1 MLPKHIY
8 FFLLLIPFSAF
19 AQFQDD
25 FLDGNFDQNP
35 QWFGDTANFIINVN
49 NELQLNATAAGTSQ
63 LYVNAPTADS
73 TVWEFY
79 AVLDFAPSTS
89 NQLKIY
95 LSSDNADLSAS
106 LNGYFVQI
114 GESGSDD
121 AIELRRQNGTS
132 STVLIRGTD
141 AEVGAEP
148 VIAKIRVV
156 RDKNYNWSLFADYSG
171 GTNFVLEGTA
181 TDNTFPSG
189 QFFGIE
195 CKYTSTRIDKFFFDD
210 FYIFPL
216 YQDDDAP
223 EITQIEVNSDH
234 ELTVIFNE
242 NLDIITASDVTSYM
256 VNNGIGNPN
265 QAILNATDNRIIQL
279 IFNNNFQNGVIN
291 QLTVSNIEDEIGN
304 AINSETIDFQYV
316 EIQTAKIYD
325 IIINEIFAD
334 PTPNVGLPEVEFI
347 EIYNRSNENF
357 NLENYIFSDASN
369 DILLPNTILQ
379 SGEYAVIC
387 DIEDTILFSTFGKI
401 LGVENFPSLTNSGEL
416 LQLKNEKNELI
427 DAVDYDISWYQDNN
441 KNEGGWTLERIFTNQ
456 PCSVGF
462 ENWAASTMILGGT
475 PCQINSIAN
484 IENDTEKPI
493 LIRVFP
499 DSLNQIRLLFNE
511 KLSQN
516 TAENIANYTLSE
528 NLTITNAILEFPN
541 ANTVLL
547 TLNENLI
554 GNKIYTIVIENT
566 LQDCVNNDF
575 STTENTVEFA
585 IPTIIEPKDLLIN
598 EVLFNPQTGGYDFV
612 EIYNNSDKVLNLSD
626 LKIGSANDGLLDV
639 ILPIENERLIFP
651 KSYLVLSENIVD
663 VQGRYETQTAD
674 NFIQTDLPT
683 YPDDEGAVVLVANGE
698 IIDQFNYTKGFHFE
712 LISDVNGVSLE
723 RIDFIAATQDENN
736 WHSAAST
743 IGFATPG
750 YLNSQAIQIGN
761 TNNSNDNFWLEKTTF
776 SPNND
781 GFEDALLLNYELNEP
796 DYVATIRIFDTEGRL
811 IKSLINNELLATK
824 GIIQWQGT
832 TRENTKARMGIY
844 ILHIQLFKLDGT
856 VEAIQ
861 KTCILAGY

>member
-1 MLPKHIY
+1 MLPKHLL
-8 FFLLLIPFSAF
+8 FFLVLMPFSAF

-25 FLDGNFDQNP
+25 FSDGNFDQNP
-35 QWFGDTANFIINVN
+35 QWFSDTANFIVNPN
-49 NELQLNATAAGTSQ
+49 NELQLNASVAGTSQ

-79 AVLDFAPSTS
+79 LNLDFSPSTS

-95 LSSDNADLSAS
+95 LSSDNADFSAS
-106 LNGYFVQI
+106 LNGYFLQI

-121 AIELRRQNGTS
+121 AIELRRQNGTN
-132 STVLIRGTD
+132 STVLIRGTN
-141 AEVGAEP
+141 AAVGSEP
-148 VIAKIRVV
+148 AIARVRIV
-156 RDKNYNWSLFADYSG
+156 RDDNYNWSLFVDYSG
-171 GTNFVLEGTA
+171 GTSFILEGTA

-195 CKYTSTRIDKFFFDD
+195 CKYTSTRTNKFFFDD

-216 YQDDDAP
+216 YQDNDAP
-223 EITQIEVNSDH
+223 EITQLEVNSDH
-234 ELTVIFNE
+234 ELTVMFNE
-242 NLDIITASDVTSYM
+242 NLDIITASNVM
-256 VNNGIGNPN
+256 NFWVNNGIANPN
-265 QAILNATDNRIIQL
+265 QAILNANDSRIIQL
-279 IFNNNFQNGVIN
+279 IFNTNFQNGVIN
-291 QLTVSNIEDEIGN
+291 QLTVSNIEDEMGN
-304 AINSETIDFQYV
+304 AINSEVIDFQYL
-316 EIQTAKIYD
+316 EIQTAAIYD

-369 DILLPNTILQ
+369 NILLPNVILQ

-387 DIEDTILFSTFGKI
+387 DMEDTILFSNFGKI

-416 LQLKNEKNELI
+416 LQLKNANNELL
-427 DAVDYDISWYQDNN
+427 DAIKYDISWYQDNN
-441 KNEGGWTLERIFTNQ
+441 KSEGGWTLERIFTNQ
-456 PCSVGF
+456 PCSIGF
-462 ENWAASTMILGGT
+462 ENWAASTAILGGT
-475 PCQINSIAN
+475 PCRINSIAN
-484 IENDTEKPI
+484 PENDTEKPT
-493 LIRVFP
+493 LIRAFP
-499 DSLNQIRLLFNE
+499 DSLNRLRLFFNE
-511 KLSQN
+511 KLDQN

-528 NLTITNAILEFPN
+528 NLIITNATLEFPN

-547 TLNENLI
+547 TLNEDLI
-554 GNKIYTIVIENT
+554 SNKIYTITIKNT
-566 LQDCVNNDF
+566 LQDCVHNDF
-575 STTENTVEFA
+575 STTQNVVQFA
-585 IPTIIEPKDLLIN
+585 IPMTIEAKDLLIN

-612 EIYNNSDKVLNLSD
+612 EIYNHSDKVLNLSD

-663 VQGRYETQTAD
+663 VQSRYETQTTD
-674 NFIQTDLPT
+674 NFIQTNLPT
-683 YPDDEGAVVLVANGE
+683 YPDDAGAVVLVANGE
-698 IIDQFNYTKGFHFE
+698 IIDQFNYTKDFHFE

-723 RIDFIAATQDENN
+723 RINFIAATQDKNN

-750 YLNSQAIQIGN
+750 YLNSQAIQTQN
-761 TNNSNDNFWLEKTTF
+761 TNNSNANFWLEKTTF

-796 DYVATIRIFDTEGRL
+796 DYMATIRIFDTEGRL
-811 IKSLINNELLATK
+811 IKALINNELLATK
-824 GIIQWQGT
+824 GVIQWQGT
-832 TRENTKARMGIY
+832 TSENTKARMGIY
-844 ILHIQLFKLDGT
+844 ILHIQLFKPDGT
-856 VEAIQ
+856 VEAVRE
-861 KTCILAGY
+861 TCVLAGY

>member
-1 MLPKHIY
+1 M
-8 FFLLLIPFSAF
+8 PFSAF

-25 FLDGNFDQNP
+25 FSDGNFDQNP
-35 QWFGDTANFIINVN
+35 QWFSDTANFIVNPN
-49 NELQLNATAAGTSQ
+49 NELQLNASVAGTSQ

-79 AVLDFAPSTS
+79 LSLDFSPSTS

-95 LSSDNADLSAS
+95 LSSDNADFSAS
-106 LNGYFVQI
+106 LNGYFLQI

-121 AIELRRQNGTS
+121 AIELRRQSGTN
-132 STVLIRGTD
+132 STVLIRGTN
-141 AEVGAEP
+141 AAVGSEP
-148 VIAKIRVV
+148 AIARVRIV
-156 RDKNYNWSLFADYSG
+156 RDDNYNWSLFVDYSG
-171 GTNFVLEGTA
+171 GTSFILEGTA

-195 CKYTSTRIDKFFFDD
+195 CKYTSTRTNKFFFDD

-216 YQDDDAP
+216 YQDNDAP
-223 EITQIEVNSDH
+223 EITQLEVNSDH
-234 ELTVIFNE
+234 ELTVMFNE
-242 NLDIITASDVTSYM
+242 NLDIITASNVM
-256 VNNGIGNPN
+256 NFWVNNGIANPN
-265 QAILNATDNRIIQL
+265 QAILNANDSRIIQL
-279 IFNNNFQNGVIN
+279 IFNTNFQNGVIN
-291 QLTVSNIEDEIGN
+291 QLTVSNIEDEMGN
-304 AINSETIDFQYV
+304 AINSEVIDFQYL
-316 EIQTAKIYD
+316 EIQTAAIYD

-369 DILLPNTILQ
+369 NILLPNVILQ

-387 DIEDTILFSTFGKI
+387 DMEDTILFSNFGKI

-416 LQLKNEKNELI
+416 LQLKNANNELL
-427 DAVDYDISWYQDNN
+427 DAIKYDISWYQDNN
-441 KNEGGWTLERIFTNQ
+441 KSEGGWTLERIFTNQ
-456 PCSVGF
+456 PCSIGF
-462 ENWAASTMILGGT
+462 ENWAASTAILGGT
-475 PCQINSIAN
+475 PCRINSIAN
-484 IENDTEKPI
+484 PENDTEKPT
-493 LIRVFP
+493 LIRAFP
-499 DSLNQIRLLFNE
+499 DSLNRLRLFFNE
-511 KLSQN
+511 KLDQN

-528 NLTITNAILEFPN
+528 NLIITNATLEFPN

-547 TLNENLI
+547 TLNEDLI
-554 GNKIYTIVIENT
+554 SNKIYTITIKNT
-566 LQDCVNNDF
+566 LQDCVHNDF
-575 STTENTVEFA
+575 STTQNVVQFA
-585 IPTIIEPKDLLIN
+585 IPMTIEAKDLLIN

-612 EIYNNSDKVLNLSD
+612 EIYNHSDKVLNLSD

-663 VQGRYETQTAD
+663 VQSRYETQTTD
-674 NFIQTDLPT
+674 NFIQTNLPT
-683 YPDDEGAVVLVANGE
+683 YPDDAGAVVLVANGE
-698 IIDQFNYTKGFHFE
+698 IIDQFNYTKDFHFE

-723 RIDFIAATQDENN
+723 RINFIAATQDKNN

-750 YLNSQAIQIGN
+750 YLNSQAIQTQN
-761 TNNSNDNFWLEKTTF
+761 TNNSNANFWLEKTTF

-796 DYVATIRIFDTEGRL
+796 DYMATIRIFDTEGRL
-811 IKSLINNELLATK
+811 IKALINNELLATK
-824 GIIQWQGT
+824 GVIQWQGT
-832 TRENTKARMGIY
+832 TSENTKARMGIY
-844 ILHIQLFKLDGT
+844 ILHIQLFKPDGT
-856 VEAIQ
+856 VEAVRE
-861 KTCILAGY
+861 TCVLAGY